1 MPAYSK
7 EHLGQ
12 GGKPTHL
19 DPDSD
24 SGQGSCDSPSLLSE
38 KWEELWAHPSTFH
51 TFAGIEEPENPDT
64 NDTHP
69 WDPQSTSLEGKTPDF
84 HANGPKSTW
93 PLLQPPR
100 QHNPKFSYHNIGD
113 VCKLVMGTA
122 GASGTL
128 WDKTDRLASKTTDT
142 GGEGK
147 AAEQREVKSLH
158 SETDPGPA
166 WLLPQEKTPFV
177 SAKLLDYVEIH
188 KINKDGALSLF
199 PKQKEDSN
207 QREEAGTPETS
218 KEYAKVSRVMDNSV
232 LVLVQEPH
240 AQNLVFFE
248 EPAKEAPLSLQQNQA
263 DVGPLTATPSGC
275 KLQLGGLDYLDPTCF
290 KHSFQ

>member
-7 EHLGQ
+7 ERPGH
-12 GGKPTHL
+12 GGKPTYL

-24 SGQGSCDSPSLLSE
+24 SGQGSCDSPSLLSD
-38 KWEELWAHPSTFH
+38 KWEELWANPPTFH
-51 TFAGIEEPENPDT
+51 TFAGLEEPENPNP
-64 NDTHP
+64 NDPHP
-69 WDPQSTSLEGKTPDF
+69 WVPQSTSLEGKTPDF
-84 HANGPKSTW
+84 HANAPKSTW

-128 WDKTDRLASKTTDT
+128 WDKTDT
-142 GGEGK
+142 GGKGT
-147 AAEQREVKSLH
+147 AAEQGEVEGLH
-158 SETDPGPA
+158 AETDPGTA
-166 WLLPQEKTPFV
+166 WLLPQDKAPFV

-207 QREEAGTPETS
+207 QTEKAGTPEAS

-232 LVLVQEPH
+232 LVLMQEPH
-240 AQNLVFFE
+240 AQNLALFE
-248 EPAKEAPLSLQQNQA
+248 ELAKEAPASLPQNQA
-263 DVGPLTATPSGC
+263 ENEVASFAATPSGC